1 MLRRLLTGYLTDR
14 QKRDLK
20 SKVNAARQRLVQTFL
35 SYDAAALQRRL
46 RSMGIEQTD
55 TLLLHSNF
63 EPTSGFAGSP
73 LDLVNAFADLV
84 GTRGNLLMVSI
95 PFRGT
100 AYDYLASNKVFN
112 VRKTLSMMGLVTEMF
127 RRRPGTVRSL
137 HPTHPVLAWGKDAE
151 WLVAGHEDC
160 LFPCGGG
167 TPFDKFRQLNGK
179 ILFFDVGME
188 AITFFHYVEDLVKDR
203 VPFRV
208 YDERL
213 FSVSA
218 VDAAG
223 NSRTIQTYAFNRHV
237 IRRADKL
244 RDEMARRGKIKSGRI
259 GNSRLLLVT
268 AADVVECQTAM
279 VESGNAPYDPAPAS
293 AGEES

>member
-1 MLRRLLTGYLTDR
+1 MLRRLLAGYLTDR

-20 SKVNAARQRLVQTFL
+20 TRVNAARQRLVKTFL
-35 SYDAAALQRRL
+35 SYDGPALQRRL
-46 RSMGIEQTD
+46 RSMGIKETD

-63 EPTSGFAGSP
+63 EPMSGFTGSP
-73 LDLVNAFADLV
+73 LDLVNAFAELL
-84 GTRGNLLMVSI
+84 GSRGNLLMVSL

-137 HPTHPVLAWGKDAE
+137 HPTHPVLACGKDAD

-160 LFPCGGG
+160 LFPCGPG

-188 AITFFHYVEDLVKDR
+188 AITFFHHVEDLVKDR
-203 VPFRV
+203 LSFPV

-223 NSRTIQTYAFNRHV
+223 NARTIQTYAFNRHV

-244 RDEMARRGKIKSGRI
+244 RDEMARRGQIRKGRI

-268 AADVVECQTAM
+268 AADVVECQTRM
-279 VESGNAPYDPAPAS
+279 VESGNAPYDPLPAS
-293 AGEES
+293 AGNQS